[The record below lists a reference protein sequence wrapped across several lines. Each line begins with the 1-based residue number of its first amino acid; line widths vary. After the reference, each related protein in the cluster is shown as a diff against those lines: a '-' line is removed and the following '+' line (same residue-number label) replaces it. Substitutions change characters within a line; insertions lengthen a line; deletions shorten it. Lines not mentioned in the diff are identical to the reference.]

1 MWYERSVEAATHPY
15 SSQWWTWPLML
26 RPIAYWQNFPPQ
38 GRVATIWG
46 GGNPLLWWSA
56 LTAITITAVRALE
69 RPNPARTFLVLGYF
83 LYLAIWMPV
92 GRTLFLYHYM
102 PSVYL
107 GYLALAAIVADAWRG
122 EAEMWECAALL
133 VTMIPACTLGLGF
146 WAGLF
151 PSTALA
157 LLAIYMIAAEI
168 VPEAVPDLEAQ
179 RWAPRLTAVLFVI
192 AAAILFVY
200 YFPIWTGISIDRA
213 GYYDR
218 MWLQGP
224 GLRNWI

>member
-1 MWYERSVEAATHPY
+1 
-15 SSQWWTWPLML
+15 ML
-26 RPIAYWQNFPPQ
+26 RPIAYWQKFPPQ

-56 LTAITITAVRALE
+56 LTAVTITAVRALE
-69 RPNPARTFLVLGYF
+69 RPNPARAFLVLGYLF
-83 LYLAIWMPV
+83 YLAIWMPV

-133 VTMIPACTLGLGF
+133 VTMVPACMLGLGF

-151 PSTALA
+151 PSAALA
-157 LLAIYMIAAEI
+157 LFALYLLAVEM
-168 VPEAVPDLEAQ
+168 VPTILPDFAPA
-179 RWAPRLTAVLFVI
+179 RWALRAVAVVFLA
-192 AAAILFVY
+192 AAAILFIY
-200 YFPIWTGISIDRA
+200 YFPIWTGISIERA
-213 GYYDR
+213 GYYRR